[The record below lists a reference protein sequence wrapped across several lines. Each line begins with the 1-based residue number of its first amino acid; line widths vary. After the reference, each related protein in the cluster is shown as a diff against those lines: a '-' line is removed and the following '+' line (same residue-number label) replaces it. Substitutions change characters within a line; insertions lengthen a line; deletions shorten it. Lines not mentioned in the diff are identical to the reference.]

1 MRLFFQIL
9 HHVRRRMPVIL
20 GVAAVATILIST
32 LAFTRE
38 ARADGTVMR
47 WHEALYSSLSMFTMS
62 ASRLGYPHTTLLEV
76 MYFIAPG
83 ISSFAILGAF
93 LHVLEE
99 RAPLIGFRQHTVI
112 GGLGTLGTT
121 ISRHMTRHRQ
131 PFIGIERLPDAPEAL
146 WLRSS
151 GHGAVVIG
159 DMTDADVLKRARVH
173 RAQSVFLTS
182 PSDVVNLDAAF
193 HVRRLAHVA
202 GGRRP
207 PRIYAHVYDGQL
219 SESLREQLHVK
230 QQAPIIPFNSYRFA
244 ARSLFA
250 TLVRDRIVP
259 SMRIAPG
266 VALVRTK
273 GPDERA
279 VEEGDMLAEDRRRL
293 AAAFELGPDTG
304 HSATGGD
311 DDLRY
316 VVVGLGRFG
325 RSLIRELLD
334 FAPPAAKF
342 LVVERSAESYEAS
355 SAMFTDEERA
365 RFETIF
371 GDATSPRQIGLV
383 ERFKP
388 DAVLVCTDNDIAN
401 LRLSLDLHRR
411 DVRTVTRMFDIE
423 ASRELGRGLHEK
435 GISPVGL
442 ARLFPAAIPILTHE
456 RQILGVVNLHF
467 GEEHG
472 HVERHHRHLFYLAR
486 VTDDDRRR
494 IGQACVPLTELP
506 GADAVTPPSDLAL
519 VWYEAVRELEL
530 D

>member
-1 MRLFFQIL
+1 LIRYFFRIL
-9 HHVRRRMPVIL
+9 HHVRRRLPIFL
-20 GVAAVATILIST
+20 GVAAVLTIMIST
-32 LAFTRE
+32 VAFTRE
-38 ARADGTVMR
+38 ARADGTTMR

-62 ASRLGYPHTTLLEV
+62 ASRLGYPHTTLLEI
-76 MYFIAPG
+76 MYFVAPG

-99 RAPLIGFRQHTVI
+99 RAPLIGFSRHTVI

-121 ISRHMTRHRQ
+121 ISRHMSRHGQ
-131 PFIGIERLPDAPEAL
+131 PFVGIERLPDAPEAL
-146 WLRSS
+146 QLRSS
-151 GHGAVVIG
+151 GRGAVVIG

-173 RAQSVFLTS
+173 RAQTVFLTS

-193 HVRRLAHVA
+193 HVRRLAHDA
-202 GGRRP
+202 RARRP
-207 PRIYAHVYDGQL
+207 PRIYAHVYDAQL
-219 SESLREQLHVK
+219 SDSLREQLHER

-244 ARSLFA
+244 ARSLLA

-259 SMRIAPG
+259 SMRVAPG
-266 VALVRTK
+266 VALVRTAA
-273 GPDERA
+273 PDERR
-279 VEEGDMLAEDRRRL
+279 EEGEMLAEDRRRL
-293 AAAFELGPDTG
+293 AAAFRLGPED
-304 HSATGGD
+304 ARE
-311 DDLRY
+311 LRY

-325 RSLIRELLD
+325 RSLVRELLD
-334 FAPPAAKF
+334 FAPPSSKF
-342 LVVERSAESYEAS
+342 LIVERSAESYEAS
-355 SAMFTDEERA
+355 TTVFTDEERG
-365 RFETIF
+365 RFETVF

-383 ERFKP
+383 ERFRP
-388 DAVLVCTDNDIAN
+388 DAVLVCTDNDISN
-401 LRLSLDLHRR
+401 LRLALDLHRR

-442 ARLFPAAIPILTHE
+442 SRLFPAAIPILTHE
-456 RQILGVVNLHF
+456 QQIRGVVNLHF

-494 IGQACVPLTELP
+494 MGSACVPLSELP
-506 GADAVTPPSDLAL
+506 GGAETSPPADLAL
-519 VWYEAVRELEL
+519 VWYEAVNELES